1 MRTQKRTADRSRS
14 ATPVAPGAPLAA
26 AALAVLALLTAAAP
40 ATAADPTAG
49 PTAATAPA
57 ATAASG
63 SASAPAATAASGSA
77 SAPAASAPAATAPA
91 AGSAAGLLPAEATQ
105 AERLAAEL
113 RKDPVYISADQPRQV
128 PRSLGP
134 EFAAVARR
142 TGVPTYVLVLPDA
155 DRTLLAQVHDRLGAD
170 GLYVL
175 VQKYGGLTVSTF
187 GVDLPAEDAARIA
200 NHVTPYDAGPLAG
213 FTVFADKV
221 VQGKDRVAA
230 EAEAVYR
237 DHGDLPRT
245 YISATDRQNQNLTLG
260 LAVVVLPGLLLALG
274 LRLSRRRG
282 LPRTEPAP
290 AARRPGT
297 VDLGKQPAVA
307 LAKAKGPIAKSSA
320 KSPAKST
327 VAKNPKK
334 KAGQPA
340 PAPLR
345 RTVLAVTLL
354 ATVAAVLGVVL
365 AAPKV
370 FPQTLDDPDLTVTQA
385 DLDART
391 TEAAAALAADGI
403 YQDPSAPTALTPAQ
417 LAAVRQRTAELAAKT
432 PVYLLFTGSD
442 SDDES
447 GGNSTTLLA
456 QVHQRTG
463 RDGVYVQV
471 DPVGGYFELAEFG
484 PAGTDAPTRFRRADL
499 RYPDRSTASD
509 DLRIPD
515 RLNSVLDTV
524 AAAQPTGEPA
534 YGNGPTALPELRSN
548 KLPPLFSS
556 DFGPGLMLGFMLYGI
571 LLLLAWAAI
580 AVTRAVVR
588 SRRVLAADPTPQH
601 AATGPRR
608 TAAQPSARQLRAWA
622 AEDTRAL
629 AVRLAAADQDAPGRT
644 RAWDCLDAAELLLG
658 EDGGRTADP
667 SDLAAATALAR
678 AGSDALHGS
687 REARL
692 CRLNPLHGA
701 ADGGKVPS
709 WFPVVDLG
717 TGTARLCTDCRDALQ
732 RGGANRP
739 AADRT
744 ARRAEA
750 DKLLLRVPGADGRT
764 EATVWDRSGQV
775 LPAALENLD
784 ALVLR
789 ARESASVQ

>member
-26 AALAVLALLTAAAP
+26 AVLAALALLTAAATP
-40 ATAADPTAG
+40 ATAADPTPG
-49 PTAATAPA
+49 PTAA
-57 ATAASG
+57 AT
-63 SASAPAATAASGSA
+63 
-77 SAPAASAPAATAPA
+77 APAASAPAASGPA
-91 AGSAAGLLPAEATQ
+91 AGLLPAASGSAAGLLPAEATQ

-113 RKDPVYISADQPRQV
+113 RRDPVYISADQPRQV

-175 VQKYGGLTVSTF
+175 VQKYGGLTVSAF

-221 VQGKDRVAA
+221 RLGKDQAAA
-230 EAEAVYR
+230 EALATER
-237 DHGDLPRT
+237 HGDDDYAGR
-245 YISATDRQNQNLTLG
+245 YISATDRQNQNLLLG

-282 LPRTEPAP
+282 LPRPTEPAP
-290 AARRPGT
+290 AARRPGA
-297 VDLGKQPAVA
+297 VDLGKRQAVA
-307 LAKAKGPIAKSSA
+307 LAKAKDPAAKGPTA

-327 VAKNPKK
+327 VAKSTGK

-354 ATVAAVLGVVL
+354 AAVAAVLGVVL

-370 FPQTLDDPDLTVTQA
+370 FPQTLDDPDLTVTRA

-403 YQDPSAPTALTPAQ
+403 YQDPSAPTVLTPAQ
-417 LAAVRQRTAELAAKT
+417 LAAVRQRTAELAART

-447 GGNSTTLLA
+447 GGSGTTLLA

-484 PAGTDAPTRFRRADL
+484 PAGTDAPTRFRHADL

-524 AAAQPTGEPA
+524 AAARPTGEPA

-556 DFGPGLMLGFMLYGI
+556 DFGPGLMLGFMLYGV

-588 SRRVLAADPTPQH
+588 SRRALAADPTPPQH
-601 AATGPRR
+601 AAPGPRR
-608 TAAQPSARQLRAWA
+608 TAAQPSARQLRGWA

-629 AVRLAAADQDAPGRT
+629 AVRLAAADQDAPGRA

-678 AGSDALHGS
+678 AGFDALHGS

-692 CRLNPLHGA
+692 CRLSPLHGA
-701 ADGGKVPS
+701 ADGGRVPS

-717 TGTARLCTDCRDALQ
+717 TGTARLCTDCRDAL
-732 RGGANRP
+732 RRSGADRP
-739 AADRT
+739 AADRA

>member
-1 MRTQKRTADRSRS
+1 MRTRKRTADRRRP
-14 ATPVAPGAPLAA
+14 ATPVALGAPLAA
-26 AALAVLALLTAAAP
+26 AALAALALLTTAAP
-40 ATAADPTAG
+40 ATAADPTAA
-49 PTAATAPA
+49 PAAATAPA
-57 ATAASG
+57 APG
-63 SASAPAATAASGSA
+63 SAPA
-77 SAPAASAPAATAPA
+77 PAGP
-91 AGSAAGLLPAEATQ
+91 LPAEATQ

-113 RKDPVYISADQPRQV
+113 RKDPVYISADQPRRT
-128 PRSLGP
+128 PRSLAP

-155 DRTLLAQVHDRLGAD
+155 DRTLLAQVHDRLGID

-175 VQKYGGLTVSTF
+175 VQKYGGLTVSAF

-221 VQGKDRVAA
+221 RLGKDQVAA
-230 EAEAVYR
+230 EALATGRHHDDYDGR
-237 DHGDLPRT
+237 
-245 YISATDRQNQNLTLG
+245 YISATDRQNQNLLLG

-282 LPRTEPAP
+282 LPRPAEPAP
-290 AARRPGT
+290 AARRPGA
-297 VDLGKQPAVA
+297 VDLGKRPAVA
-307 LAKAKGPIAKSSA
+307 PARAKGPTAKN
-320 KSPAKST
+320 PARST
-327 VAKNPKK
+327 VAKNPGNRK

-345 RTVLAVTLL
+345 RTVLAVTLP
-354 ATVAAVLGVVL
+354 ATAAAVLGVVL
-365 AAPKV
+365 AAPVV
-370 FPQTLDDPDLTVTQA
+370 FPQTVDGPDLTVTRA

-403 YQDPSAPTALTPAQ
+403 YQDPSAPTVLTPAQ

-447 GGNSTTLLA
+447 GGSSSILLA

-471 DPVGGYFELAEFG
+471 DPAQGYFELAEFG
-484 PAGTDAPTRFRRADL
+484 PAGTDAPSRFRRADL

-509 DLRIPD
+509 DLRVPE

-556 DFGPGLMLGFMLYGI
+556 DFGPGLMLGAMLYGV
-571 LLLLAWAAI
+571 LLLLAWAAT

-588 SRRVLAADPTPQH
+588 SRRALAAGPTPSQH

-608 TAAQPSARQLRAWA
+608 TAARPSARQLRAWA

-629 AVRLAAADQDAPGRT
+629 AVRLAATDQDAPGRT

-658 EDGGRTADP
+658 EDAGRTADP

-687 REARL
+687 REPRL

-701 ADGGKVPS
+701 ADGGKVPY

-732 RGGANRP
+732 RSGANRP
-739 AADRT
+739 AADRAT
-744 ARRAEA
+744 RRAEA

-764 EATVWDRSGQV
+764 ETADWDRSGRV